1 MTTPVSLRRTR
12 YGLTI
17 ANAWLAVRC
26 QLARGVLTFR
36 DVGSGRTVLREA
48 TAAVELADGRIT
60 SSVNGG
66 FGSDWQAE
74 DTDDVLGSGLTV
86 RLATA
91 VTRGQPK
98 LSLSVTLYDSHPFAV
113 LQIELTNAASSP
125 LAVRTFRLEAR
136 PTLGRSPRRWRFY
149 KQPWQHWSETKTVV
163 GPYALTEDARS
174 STSDLAGL
182 MSDATGGRSALMGF
196 VTAADQLSQVRLDAP
211 VRRLSALSYADG
223 VSVQPGASLASERL
237 LVDVSGPPLESL
249 ARYGQA
255 LGRCMGARS
264 WPHVPTGWCSWY
276 YYWWNI
282 DEEKILTN
290 LAFLSEHRRELP
302 VEYVQIDDGYQA
314 GIGDWTTVNEKFP
327 HGLAWLAERIHE
339 KGFKTG
345 LWLAPLVVGA
355 KSALYRDHPDWV
367 IRSPDGE
374 PVIALNN
381 WGQDCYGL
389 DCTHPDAQAWLRRTI
404 ETVTQ
409 EWGFDYL
416 KLDFLFGATME
427 GVRHDPRATRAQ
439 AYRRGLEILR
449 QTAGD
454 RLLMACIAPVGA
466 TVGLFEAC
474 RIGPDVAPAW
484 RMPWPDA
491 PLCAPGTENALRT
504 VIGRYWMH
512 GNIWLN
518 DPDCL
523 LVRDSESALTL
534 DETRFLATV
543 IALSGGMV
551 FLSDDLPKLPPERLQ
566 IASLLLPPYG
576 RSAVPLDMMER
587 FPPSVLRLEV
597 GHPFERWW
605 LQGVLNW
612 GDSSADVVAPLP
624 DDPVHVFDLW
634 EERYFGVQRGRVT
647 FEHMA
652 PHSAKLLA
660 LRPARAEPQIV
671 SSTFHFSQ
679 GAGEIEDAR
688 FDPQDMA
695 LTVRLL
701 RLAKGQGEVFV
712 HVPPAYRESASGG
725 LESDVPAEMSRRP
738 DGLIAVRLRLEER
751 AQFTIRFQ

>member
-1 MTTPVSLRRTR
+1 MSTPVSLRRTG
-12 YGLTI
+12 YGVTI

-26 QLARGVLTFR
+26 HLARGVLAFR
-36 DVGSGRTVLREA
+36 DVARGRTVLREA
-48 TAAVELADGRIT
+48 AAVVELAGGRTI
-60 SSVNGG
+60 SSVDRG
-66 FGSDWQAE
+66 FGSDWQVAE
-74 DTDDVLGSGLTV
+74 TDDALGSGLTL
-86 RLATA
+86 RLSAA
-91 VTRGQPK
+91 AARGRPK
-98 LSLSVTLYDSHPFAV
+98 LSLSVTLYENHPFAV
-113 LQIELTNAASSP
+113 LKIELINPALSR
-125 LAVRTFRLEAR
+125 LAVRSFRLDAR
-136 PTLGRSPRRWRFY
+136 PALGGSPRRWRFY
-149 KQPWQHWSETKTVV
+149 RQPWQHWSETKTVV

-174 STSDLAGL
+174 STSDLMGL
-182 MSDATGGRSALMGF
+182 VSDAAGACSALMGF

-211 VRRLSALSYADG
+211 TRRLSALSHADG

-249 ARYGQA
+249 NRYGQA
-255 LGRCMGARS
+255 LGRCMAARA
-264 WPHVPTGWCSWY
+264 WPSPPTGWCSWY

-282 DEEKILTN
+282 DEEKILSN
-290 LAFLSEHRRELP
+290 LDFLSEHRRELP
-302 VEYVQIDDGYQA
+302 VEYVLIDDGYQT

-327 HGLAWLAERIHE
+327 RGLAWLAQRIHE
-339 KGFKTG
+339 QGFKTG
-345 LWLAPLVVGA
+345 LWLAPLIVGA

-367 IRSPDGE
+367 VRSRDGE
-374 PVIALNN
+374 PAIALNN

-389 DCTHPDAQAWLRRTI
+389 DCTHPGAQAWLRRTI

-416 KLDFLFGATME
+416 KLDFLFAATME
-427 GVRHDPRATRAQ
+427 GVRHDPQATRAQ

-449 QTAGD
+449 QAAGE
-454 RLLMACIAPVGA
+454 RLVMACIAPVGA
-466 TVGLFEAC
+466 TIGLFEAC

-484 RMPWPDA
+484 RMPWPGA

-523 LVRDSESALTL
+523 LVRDSETALTL
-534 DETRFLATV
+534 DETRFLSTV

-551 FLSDDLPKLPPERLQ
+551 FLSDELPKLPPERLQ
-566 IASLLLPPYG
+566 MASLLLPPYG
-576 RSAVPLDMMER
+576 RAAVPLDMMER

-597 GHPFERWW
+597 ERPFERWW

-612 GDSSADVVAPLP
+612 GDSSAEVVAPLP
-624 DDPVHVFDLW
+624 DEPVHVFDLW
-634 EERYFGVQRGRVT
+634 EERYFGVRRGQVT
-647 FEHMA
+647 FEDMA

-660 LRPARAEPQIV
+660 LRPARAEPQVV
-671 SSTFHFSQ
+671 SSSFHFSQ
-679 GAGEIEDAR
+679 GAVEIEDAG
-688 FDPQDMA
+688 FDRGAMA

-701 RLAKGQGEVFV
+701 RAAKGEGEILV
-712 HVPPAYRESASGG
+712 HVPGTHHELS

-738 DGLIAVRLRLEER
+738 DGLLAVRLTLEER

>member
-1 MTTPVSLRRTR
+1 MTTPVSLRRTG

-26 QLARGVLTFR
+26 HLARGVLAFR
-36 DVGSGRTVLREA
+36 DVASGRTVLREV
-48 TAAVELADGRIT
+48 AAVVELVDGRTI
-60 SSVNGG
+60 SSVHNGL
-66 FGSDWQAE
+66 GSDWQAE
-74 DTDDVLGSGLTV
+74 ETADTLGSGLTV
-86 RLATA
+86 RLSTVAA
-91 VTRGQPK
+91 RGQPK

-113 LQIELTNAASSP
+113 LQIELMNATSSP
-125 LAVRTFRLEAR
+125 LAVRAFRLEAR
-136 PTLGRSPRRWRFY
+136 PALGRSPRRWRFY
-149 KQPWQHWSETKTVV
+149 TQPWQHWSETRTVV
-163 GPYALTEDARS
+163 GPYALTEDAGV
-174 STSDLAGL
+174 STSDLVGL
-182 MSDATGGRSALMGF
+182 VSDAASGRSAFMGF
-196 VTAADQLSQVRLDAP
+196 VTAADQLSQVRLNAP
-211 VRRLSALSYADG
+211 ARRLSALSYADG
-223 VSVQPGASLASERL
+223 VSAESGASLASERL
-237 LVDVSGPPLESL
+237 LVDVSGPALESL

-255 LGRCMGARS
+255 LGRCMGARA

-282 DEEKILTN
+282 DEEKMLSN

-302 VEYVQIDDGYQA
+302 VEYVQVDDGYQA

-367 IRSPDGE
+367 VRGQDGE

-389 DCTHPDAQAWLRRTI
+389 DCTHPQAQAWLRRTI
-404 ETVTQ
+404 ETVT
-409 EWGFDYL
+409 EGWGFDYL
-416 KLDFLFGATME
+416 KLDFLFAATME
-427 GVRHDPRATRAQ
+427 GMRYDPQATRAQ

-449 QTAGD
+449 QAVGD

-466 TVGLFEAC
+466 TIGLFEAC

-504 VIGRYWMH
+504 VVGRYWMH

-523 LVRDSESALTL
+523 LVRDSETALTL
-534 DETRFLATV
+534 DETRFLSTV

-551 FLSDDLPKLPPERLQ
+551 FLSDELPKLPPERLQ
-566 IASLLLPPYG
+566 MASLLLPPYG
-576 RSAVPLDMMER
+576 RPAVPLDMMER

-597 GHPFERWW
+597 ERPFERWW
-605 LQGVLNW
+605 LQGMLNW
-612 GDSSADVVAPLP
+612 GDSPADVVAPLP
-624 DDPVHVFDLW
+624 DEPVHVFDLW
-634 EERYFGVQRGRVT
+634 EERYFGVQRKQVT
-647 FEHMA
+647 FEQMA

-660 LRPARAEPQIV
+660 LRPARAEPQVV
-671 SSTFHFSQ
+671 SSTFHFGQ
-679 GAGEIEDAR
+679 GAVEIEDAC
-688 FDPQDMA
+688 FDSSAMA

-701 RLAKGQGEVFV
+701 RPGRGEGGVII
-712 HVPPAYRESASGG
+712 HVPRTHRELS

-738 DGLIAVRLRLEER
+738 DGLLAVRLGLEER
-751 AQFTIRFQ
+751 AQFTVRFQ